1 MSDAGVRELLKMRQ
15 LQDLRLGSA
24 EDESANKNKNTFTEE
39 GFTAVMEAL
48 KELPALATLEMRI
61 PSLKKLDIRK
71 ISENSENRQI
81 GEKGA
86 HFVANNL
93 KNLTQLWIRTQ

>member
-24 EDESANKNKNTFTEE
+24 EDESASKNKNTFTEK

-61 PSLKKLDIRK
+61 PSLEKLNIGK
-71 ISENSENRQI
+71 ISENSEGKQL
-81 GEKGA
+81 GERGA
-86 HFVANNL
+86 QFVANNL
-93 KNLTQLWIRTQ
+93 KNLTTLYIRTQ

>member
-24 EDESANKNKNTFTEE
+24 EDESANKNKNTFTEK

-61 PSLKKLDIRK
+61 PSLKELYIGK
-71 ISENSENRQI
+71 ISGNSGDKKI
-81 GEKGA
+81 GERGA
-86 HFVANNL
+86 QFVANNL
-93 KNLTQLWIRTQ
+93 KNLTVLWISTQ

>member
-24 EDESANKNKNTFTEE
+24 EDESANKNKNTFTEK

-61 PSLKKLDIRK
+61 PSLKKLYISK
-71 ISENSENRQI
+71 ISETQI
-81 GEKGA
+81 TRKPEKE
-86 HFVANNL
+86 V
-93 KNLTQLWIRTQ
+93 QSSSRTTSRTSPY